1 MPSRLVPPG
10 AVEEFLSYEAGS
22 VRLLRGGSGL
32 QVPVV
37 LIHGGGINN
46 AAITWHAVF
55 AHLAE
60 DRQVL
65 ALDLPGF
72 GATEGLPVEGSPDL
86 IADQVIAIVRAAGV
100 NRAVFAGL
108 SLGGDVAL
116 HLALRHAEAVAGL
129 ILIAPG
135 GLEDL
140 KRNRVRQLSAWA
152 GSHLPPT
159 VRTALDKAGSLFIRR
174 YARRMVYDRASIPA
188 AILKELVGE
197 ARRRGSGV
205 GDASYNRETIGPTR
219 MRNDLLPDVFRITAP
234 TLFLQ
239 GDNDLLVDPQT
250 SVAAAELMPNAEV
263 VLIGQCGHW
272 VQLEAP
278 DVFLTEV
285 GPFFARIH

>member
-10 AVEEFLSYEAGS
+10 AVEEFLSYEDGT

-60 DRQVL
+60 DRRVL

-129 ILIAPG
+129 VLIAPG
-135 GLEDL
+135 GLDDL

-152 GSHLPPT
+152 SSHLPPT
-159 VRTALDKAGSLFIRR
+159 VRTALDKAGSLFVRR

-197 ARRRGSGV
+197 ARRRGSGL

-239 GDNDLLVDPQT
+239 GDNDQLVDPQT

-285 GPFFARIH
+285 GPFLARIH

>member
-10 AVEEFLSYEAGS
+10 AVEEFLDYEGGK
-22 VRLLRGGSGL
+22 VRLLRGGSGPE
-32 QVPVV
+32 VPVV

-46 AAITWHAVF
+46 AAISWQEVF
-55 AHLAE
+55 GHLAE

-72 GATEGLPVEGSPDL
+72 GATEGLPVQGSPDL
-86 IADQVIAIVRAAGV
+86 IADQVIAIVRAAGM
-100 NRAVFAGL
+100 NRAVFGGL

-152 GSHLPPT
+152 GSHLPTPMR
-159 VRTALDKAGSLFIRR
+159 VPLGRAGSMFIRR
-174 YARRMVYDRASIPA
+174 YARRMVYDRASIPSTL
-188 AILKELVGE
+188 LKELVRE
-197 ARRRGSGV
+197 ARRRGAGL
-205 GDASYNRETIGPTR
+205 GDTSYNRETIGPTR
-219 MRNDLLPDVFRITAP
+219 MRNDLLPEVFRITAP

-285 GPFFARIH
+285 GPFLDRIR

>member
-10 AVEEFLSYEAGS
+10 AVEDFLPYEDGR
-22 VRLLRGGSGL
+22 VRLLRGGSGTD
-32 QVPVV
+32 VPIV

-46 AAITWHAVF
+46 AAISWYQVF
-55 AHLAE
+55 AALAE

-72 GATEGLPVEGSPDL
+72 GASKGVPALGSPDL
-86 IADQVIAIVRAAGV
+86 IADQVIAIVRATGM
-100 NRAVFAGL
+100 NRAVFAGI

-116 HLALRHAEAVAGL
+116 HIALRHAEAVAGL

-135 GLEDL
+135 GLEDV

-152 GSHLPPT
+152 GSHLPPP
-159 VRTALDKAGSLFIRR
+159 VQVPLGKAGRLFIRR
-174 YARRMVYDRASIPA
+174 YARRMVYDRGSIPSA
-188 AILKELVGE
+188 VLKELVRE
-197 ARRRGSGV
+197 AKRRGAGV

-219 MRNDLLPDVFRITAP
+219 MRNDLLPEVFRITAP
-234 TLFLQ
+234 ALFLQ

-285 GPFFARIH
+285 GPFLARIR

>member
-65 ALDLPGF
+65 ASDLPGF

-140 KRNRVRQLSAWA
+140 KRNRGRQLSAWA

-174 YARRMVYDRASIPA
+174 YARRMVYDRASIPS

-205 GDASYNRETIGPTR
+205 GDASYNRETIGPAR
-219 MRNDLLPDVFRITAP
+219 MRNDLLPEVFRITAP

-278 DVFLTEV
+278 DVFLTEA
-285 GPFFARIH
+285 GPFLARIH

>member
-140 KRNRVRQLSAWA
+140 KHNRVRQLSAWA

-174 YARRMVYDRASIPA
+174 YARRMVYDRASIPS

-205 GDASYNRETIGPTR
+205 GDASYNRETIGPAR
-219 MRNDLLPDVFRITAP
+219 MRNDLLPEVFRITAP

-278 DVFLTEV
+278 DVFLTEA
-285 GPFFARIH
+285 GPFLARIH

>member
-152 GSHLPPT
+152 GSRLPPT
-159 VRTALDKAGSLFIRR
+159 VRTALDKAGSLFIHR
-174 YARRMVYDRASIPA
+174 YARRMVYDRASIPS
-188 AILKELVGE
+188 AILKELVCE

-205 GDASYNRETIGPTR
+205 GDGSYNRETIGLAR
-219 MRNDLLPDVFRITAP
+219 MRNDLLPEVFRITAP

-278 DVFLTEV
+278 DVFLTEA
-285 GPFFARIH
+285 GPFLARIH

>member
-10 AVEEFLSYEAGS
+10 AVEEFLSYEDGT

-72 GATEGLPVEGSPDL
+72 GATEGLRVEGSPDL

-129 ILIAPG
+129 VLIAPG
-135 GLEDL
+135 GLDDL

-152 GSHLPPT
+152 SSHLPPT
-159 VRTALDKAGSLFIRR
+159 VRTAFDKAGSLFIRR

-197 ARRRGSGV
+197 ARRHGSGV
-205 GDASYNRETIGPTR
+205 GDANYNRETIGPTR
-219 MRNDLLPDVFRITAP
+219 MRNDLLPEVFRITAP

-239 GDNDLLVDPQT
+239 GDDDLLVDPQT

-285 GPFFARIH
+285 GPFLARIH

>member
-10 AVEEFLSYEAGS
+10 AVEEFLPYEGGM

-32 QVPVV
+32 DVPVV
-37 LIHGGGINN
+37 LLHGGGINN
-46 AAITWHAVF
+46 AAISWQEVF
-55 AHLAE
+55 APLAE

-72 GATEGLPVEGSPDL
+72 GATEGLPVQGSPDL

-100 NRAVFAGL
+100 NRAVFGGL

-129 ILIAPG
+129 ILVAPG

-140 KRNRVRQLSAWA
+140 RRTRIRQLSAWV
-152 GSHLPPT
+152 SSQLPRP
-159 VRTALDKAGSLFIRR
+159 ALIPLGRAGSLFVRR
-174 YARRMVYDRASIPA
+174 YARRMVYDRASIPSSV
-188 AILKELVGE
+188 LKELVRE

-205 GDASYNRETIGPTR
+205 GDARYNRTTIGATR
-219 MRNDLLPDVFRITAP
+219 MLNDLLPEVFRITAP
-234 TLFLQ
+234 TLFLH

-285 GPFFARIH
+285 GPFLDRIR

>member
-10 AVEEFLSYEAGS
+10 AVEEFLPYEGGS

-32 QVPVV
+32 EVPVV
-37 LIHGGGINN
+37 LIHGGGTDN
-46 AAITWHAVF
+46 AAICWHEVF
-55 AHLAE
+55 EPLAE
-60 DRQVL
+60 DRQVV

-72 GATEGLPVEGSPDL
+72 GATEGLPVLGSPDE

-100 NRAVFAGL
+100 NRAVFGGL

-140 KRNRVRQLSAWA
+140 KRNRVGQLSAWA
-152 GSHLPPT
+152 GSHVPPR
-159 VRTALDKAGSLFIRR
+159 VLVPLGRVGSLFIRR
-174 YARRMVYDRASIPA
+174 YARRRVYDRASIPSA
-188 AILKELVGE
+188 VRKELLRE
-197 ARRRGSGV
+197 ARRRGAGV
-205 GDASYNRETIGPTR
+205 GDALYNRATIGPTR

-278 DVFLTEV
+278 DVFLSEV
-285 GPFFARIH
+285 GPFLDRIR

>member
-10 AVEEFLSYEAGS
+10 AVEEFLSYENGT

-32 QVPVV
+32 GVPVV

-46 AAITWHAVF
+46 ASITWHGVF
-55 AHLAE
+55 GHLAG

-72 GATEGLPVEGSPDL
+72 GMTEGLPVEGSPDL

-159 VRTALDKAGSLFIRR
+159 VRVPLGKAGSLFIRR
-174 YARRMVYDRASIPA
+174 YARRMVYDRASIPS
-188 AILKELVGE
+188 AILKELVRE
-197 ARRRGSGV
+197 ARRRNSGA
-205 GDASYNRETIGPTR
+205 GDASYNRETIGPSR
-219 MRNDLLPDVFRITAP
+219 MRNDLLPEVFRITAP

-239 GDNDLLVDPQT
+239 GDNDQLVDPQT

-285 GPFFARIH
+285 GPFLARIH

>member
-10 AVEEFLSYEAGS
+10 AVEELLSYEDGT

-32 QVPVV
+32 DVPVV

-55 AHLAE
+55 AHIAE

-152 GSHLPPT
+152 GSHLPSQ
-159 VRTALDKAGSLFIRR
+159 VRAALGRAGSLFIRR

-188 AILKELVGE
+188 AILKELVRE
-197 ARRRGSGV
+197 ARRWGARV

-219 MRNDLLPDVFRITAP
+219 MRNDLLPEVFRITAP

-250 SVAAAELMPNAEV
+250 SVAAAELMANAEV

-285 GPFFARIH
+285 GPFLDRIH

>member
-10 AVEEFLSYEAGS
+10 AAEDFLTYEDGR
-22 VRLLRGGSGL
+22 VRLLRGGSGTG
-32 QVPVV
+32 VPVV
-37 LIHGGGINN
+37 LVHGGGINN
-46 AAITWHAVF
+46 AAITWHGVF

-60 DRQVL
+60 DREVL

-72 GATEGLPVEGSPDL
+72 GATEGLPVQGSPDL
-86 IADQVIAIVRAAGV
+86 IADQVVAIVRATGM

-129 ILIAPG
+129 VLIAPG

-152 GSHLPPT
+152 GSHLPPS
-159 VRTALDKAGSLFIRR
+159 VSVPLGKLGSLFIRR
-174 YARRMVYDRASIPA
+174 YARRMVYDKASIPA
-188 AILKELVGE
+188 AVLKELVRE
-197 ARRRGSGV
+197 ARRAGGGV
-205 GDASYNRETIGPTR
+205 GDASYSRETIGPTR
-219 MRNDLLPDVFRITAP
+219 MRNDLLPEVFRITAP
-234 TLFLQ
+234 TLFLH

-285 GPFFARIH
+285 GPFLARIH